1 MGQSIAGLVARSDTP
16 AYSRALYASS
26 LPEIDMFD
34 SLPVLPPDS
43 ILGLAAA
50 CRADPN
56 PDKVDLTLGVY
67 MDETGLCPVFESV
80 QQAQREL
87 VSEERTKVYMPPMG
101 DTAYLSGIRSLVLG
115 ADVEGR
121 LGNRVTA
128 VQTPGGCGAVRLGA
142 EVLYAAAPHTTVWVS
157 DPSWPVH
164 IPLMGSVGLHFR
176 TYRYYSPELKT
187 LDFAGMLADLEQ
199 ASPGDVVLLH
209 GCCHNPSGADPS
221 AEQWQQLA
229 SLLVERQLLPMIDF
243 AYQGMGAGLDEDA
256 MGLRSVLAS
265 VPEMIIAVSSS
276 KNIGLYRERAG
287 AVIFVGGDDRAAEA
301 MASQAVAAAR
311 RVYSMPPAHGALLA
325 GRVLS
330 SPELRRAWSLE
341 LEQICSRI
349 NALRTTLRDALV
361 TATGRDFDFIGREN
375 GMFSFLGLTVA
386 QAERLRREQSVY
398 MLDSSRINIA
408 GLNDRNVSRVIDAV
422 VSVL

>member
-1 MGQSIAGLVARSDTP
+1 
-16 AYSRALYASS
+16 
-26 LPEIDMFD
+26 MFD

-80 QQAQREL
+80 QEAQRALVNEEL
-87 VSEERTKVYMPPMG
+87 TKVYMAPMG
-101 DTAYLSGIRSLVLG
+101 DAAYLSGIRSLVLG
-115 ADVEGR
+115 SDVEDR
-121 LGNRVTA
+121 LGKRIAA

-142 EVLYAAAPHTTVWVS
+142 EVLHAAAPDTTVWVS
-157 DPSWPVH
+157 DPTWPVH
-164 IPLMGSVGLHFR
+164 IPLMGSVGLQFK
-176 TYRYYSPELKT
+176 TYRYYSPALKG
-187 LDFAGMLADLEQ
+187 LDFNAMLADLEQ
-199 ASPGDVVLLH
+199 AAPGDVVLLH

-229 SLLVERQLLPMIDF
+229 SLLAERRLLPMIDF
-243 AYQGMGAGLDEDA
+243 AYQGMGSGLDQDA
-256 MGLRSVLAS
+256 AGLRSVLSS

-287 AVIFVGGDDRAAEA
+287 AVIFIGGDDRAAEA
-301 MASQAVAAAR
+301 MASQAIAAAR

-330 SPELRRAWSLE
+330 SPELRRAWTLE
-341 LEQICSRI
+341 LEQVCSRI
-349 NALRTTLRDALV
+349 NGLRTNFRDALT

-375 GMFSFLGLTVA
+375 GMFSFLGLTVE
-386 QAERLRREQSVY
+386 QAERLRSEQSVY

-408 GLNDRNVSRVIDAV
+408 GLNDQNMSRVVDAV
-422 VSVL
+422 ASVL